1 MLILERK
8 GNEVFHNGQKLTI
21 VAQATKGPGKEVVKI
36 KGLEGS
42 NGQQWISLSRLVE
55 GKNEVECQGR
65 EVTTTSRY
73 TLTAEEAKRVKELQD
88 ELNAIIQR
96 AKDRYV
102 KKPNLN
108 IDPSKMSKEERLAKI
123 EELKKYYGLK

>member
-1 MLILERK
+1 MLVLERK
-8 GNEVFHNGQKLTI
+8 GDEVYFGNQKLTI
-21 VAQATKGPGKEVVKI
+21 VKQATKGPGKEVVKI

-42 NGQQWISLSRLVE
+42 NGQQWLSLSRLAE
-55 GKNEVECQGR
+55 GRNEIECQGR

-88 ELNAIIQR
+88 ELDAIIAQ
-96 AKDRYV
+96 AKARYV
-102 KKPNLN
+102 KKPNLD
-108 IDPSKMSKEERLAKI
+108 IDPSKMSEAERLAKI

>member
-1 MLILERK
+1 MLVLERK
-8 GNEVFHNGQKLTI
+8 GNEVFHNNSKLTI
-21 VAQATKGPGKEVVKI
+21 VEQATKGPGKEVVKI

-73 TLTAEEAKRVKELQD
+73 TLTKEEAKRVKELQE
-88 ELNAIIQR
+88 ELDAIIQG

-102 KKPNLN
+102 QKPNLN
-108 IDPSKMSKEERLAKI
+108 IDPSKMSEAERLAKI

>member
-1 MLILERK
+1 MLLLVRK
-8 GNEVFHNGQKLTI
+8 GNEVFCNGQKLTI
-21 VAQATKGPGKEVVKI
+21 VKQETKGPGKEVVKI

-55 GKNEVECQGR
+55 GHNEVECQGR

-73 TLTAEEAKRVKELQD
+73 TLTSEEAKRVKELQE
-88 ELNAIIQR
+88 ELDSIIQG

-102 KKPNLN
+102 QKPNLN
-108 IDPSKMSKEERLAKI
+108 VDPTKMSEEERLAKI

>member
-1 MLILERK
+1 MLVLERK
-8 GNEVFHNGQKLTI
+8 GGEVFHNGSKLTI
-21 VAQATKGPGKEVVKI
+21 VKQETKGPGKEVVKI

-55 GKNEVECQGR
+55 GNNEVECQGR
-65 EVTTTSRY
+65 EVTTTSKY

-88 ELNAIIQR
+88 ELNKIIQG

-102 KKPNLN
+102 QKPNLA
-108 IDPSKMSKEERLAKI
+108 IDPSKMSEAERLAKI